1 MKTTSYLERLTSRL
15 ADGVARLPEDMRA
28 RQTAYLRAAQNAD
41 GGFSGREGGSD
52 LYYTGFA
59 LRGLAVL
66 NALTPEVCDRA
77 AGFLR
82 QSLTQQAS
90 IVDFFSLLY
99 ACFIIEIGGGPS
111 VLAGSPPDW
120 PSRVATTLD
129 TFRAADG
136 GYAKAAGRTTGRT

>member
-1 MKTTSYLERLTSRL
+1 MRTISYLEHLTSRL
-15 ADGVARLPEDMRA
+15 AEGVARLPEEVRA
-28 RQTAYLRAAQNAD
+28 RHAAYLRTAQNAD

-90 IVDFFSLLY
+90 VVDFFSLLY
-99 ACFIIEIGGGPS
+99 ACFLIEIGGGPS
-111 VLAGSPPDW
+111 VLAGSPSDW
-120 PSRVATTLD
+120 PSRVAPTPETVR
-129 TFRAADG
+129 TPDG
-136 GYAKAAGRTTGRT
+136 RYPKASGATAG